1 MKKKFK
7 LQNLDCANCAAKIE
21 EKIKNID
28 GVKNASVSF
37 MLQKLVIEAEG
48 DDMERIVSEAKSV
61 IKAVEP
67 DCTLV
72 L

>member
-21 EKIKNID
+21 ERVKAIN
-28 GVKNASVSF
+28 GVTDASVSF
-37 MLQKLVIEAEG
+37 MLQKLVIEASEN
-48 DDMERIVSEAKSV
+48 DMERIISEAKSI

-67 DCTLV
+67 DCTV
-72 L
+72 VE